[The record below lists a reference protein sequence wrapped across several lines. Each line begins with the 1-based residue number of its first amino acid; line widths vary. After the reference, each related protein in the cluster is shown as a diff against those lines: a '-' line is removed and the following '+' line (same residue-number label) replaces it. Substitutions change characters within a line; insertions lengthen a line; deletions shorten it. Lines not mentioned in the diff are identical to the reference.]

1 MMTDQKMTIAGH
13 LEELRRRIIV
23 CVISVILTS
32 CVAFL
37 SVKRLLPYLTKPV
50 GRLVFIAPTE
60 AFFTY
65 MKLALFMGFFLSS
78 PIILYEVWKF
88 VSSGLKRSEKKYT
101 RLYGP
106 LSFLLFIAGSSF
118 AYFVVIP
125 IGLKF
130 LLTFGGQ
137 EIVPMISVSKYVSF
151 VGMLC
156 LAFGAIF
163 ELPLVTLFLTKINL
177 VTPSFLATK
186 RRYAIVGI
194 FIVAALLT
202 PPDIFTQLLMVIPL
216 LVLYEISIVL
226 SRSVYSKS
234 GVKKQK

>member
-23 CVISVILTS
+23 CLISVILTS
-32 CVAFL
+32 GVAFF
-37 SVKRLLPYLTKPV
+37 SVKSLLPYLTKPV

-65 MKLALFMGFFLSS
+65 MKLAVFMGFFLSL
-78 PIILYEVWKF
+78 PIILYEIWKF
-88 VSSGLKRSEKKYT
+88 VSRGLKSSEKKYT

-106 LSFLLFIAGSSF
+106 FSFLLFIAGSSF

-130 LLTFGGQ
+130 LLEFGGQ

-163 ELPLVTLFLTKINL
+163 ELPLVALFLTKINL
-177 VTPSFLATK
+177 VTPSFLASK
-186 RRYAIVGI
+186 RRYAVVGI

-216 LVLYEISIVL
+216 LILYEISIIL
-226 SRSVYSKS
+226 SRVVYAKA